1 MKETFA
7 GLLFCYDSIMNVR
20 IFKRAGINALL
31 AFAYVTT
38 VGLFMSNA
46 SMIFGEKDTMI
57 TPVAALMLLV
67 FSAALMG
74 ILVFGQPLM
83 WYIDGKKK
91 EALYLLAG
99 TMASLFVLLVLT
111 FVALLVVQ

>member
-1 MKETFA
+1 MMK
-7 GLLFCYDSIMNVR
+7 
-20 IFKRAGINALL
+20 IFKRAAINALL
-31 AFAYVTT
+31 AFAYVAM

-46 SMIFGEKDTMI
+46 SIIFGEKDTMI
-57 TPVAALMLLV
+57 TPVAVLMLLV

-91 EALYLLAG
+91 EALYLLGG
-99 TMASLFVLLVLT
+99 TMVSLLGFLVLT
-111 FVALLVVQ
+111 FVALLVVR

>member
-1 MKETFA
+1 
-7 GLLFCYDSIMNVR
+7 
-20 IFKRAGINALL
+20 
-31 AFAYVTT
+31 VTT

-46 SMIFGEKDTMI
+46 SRVFGQKDTML
-57 TPVAALMLLV
+57 TPVAVLMLLV

-91 EALYLLAG
+91 AALNLLG
-99 TMASLFVLLVLT
+99 CTMAVLLILMMLTFAALFVLR
-111 FVALLVVQ
+111 